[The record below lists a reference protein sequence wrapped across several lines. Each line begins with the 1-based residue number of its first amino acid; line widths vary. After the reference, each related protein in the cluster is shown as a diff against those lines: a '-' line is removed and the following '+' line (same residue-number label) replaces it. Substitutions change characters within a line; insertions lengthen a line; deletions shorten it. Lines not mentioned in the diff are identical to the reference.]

1 MLSRNC
7 MSAVVRISL
16 SQKPCIKKVIYV
28 KVQDLWHV
36 KETRDECEAVTE
48 KID

>member
-1 MLSRNC
+1 
-7 MSAVVRISL
+7 MSADPQL
-16 SQKPCIKKVIYV
+16 SYCAASNLASKRLCEKFL
-28 KVQDLWHV
+28 DLWHV